1 MPLYFD
7 YTFNMHTCIL
17 SNIKKNSCTKLNNR
31 LIIQSNKFLYKG
43 FLENEHLLIPSY
55 IFFLNARANT
65 KSPIRNWTYQ
75 YTILILVG
83 MTTFFI
89 TGILAYM

>member
-17 SNIKKNSCTKLNNR
+17 SNIKKNSCTKLNN
-31 LIIQSNKFLYKG
+31 IWSYNPINSSIKV
-43 FLENEHLLIPSY
+43 FLENEHSLIPSY

-75 YTILILVG
+75 
-83 MTTFFI
+83 
-89 TGILAYM
+89 